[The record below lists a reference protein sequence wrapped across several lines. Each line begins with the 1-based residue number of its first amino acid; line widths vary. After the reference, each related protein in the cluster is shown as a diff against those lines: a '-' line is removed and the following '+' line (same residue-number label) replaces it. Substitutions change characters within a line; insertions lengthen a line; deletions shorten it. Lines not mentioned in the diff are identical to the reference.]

1 MTDSYTGLSGHQV
14 PQASVATRIIQNIGG
29 AFGSGVLATIVALQL
44 RQAVPDLPHEA
55 AAYHTGF
62 LAATVLTAAMAMPAL
77 LLTNKAKTKAG
88 GVTGAVDG
96 T

>member
-29 AFGSGVLATIVALQL
+29 AFGSSVLATVVALQL
-44 RQAVPDLPHEA
+44 RQAVPALPHEA

-62 LAATVLTAAMAMPAL
+62 LVATVMTAAMAIPAF
-77 LLTNKAKTKAG
+77 LLTSKTKAK
-88 GVTGAVDG
+88 ARA
-96 T
+96 